1 MIKQKKERALGRPK
15 NKDKTTPTKEVIL
28 QAATRLFFENGFQKV
43 SVDDIAKAAGMT
55 KATVYYYF
63 DTKAVLFKETIVS
76 LMRRI
81 RERIMQILSTDKP
94 LYDRLF
100 DVTIAHL
107 QATTSIDLD
116 GFMRES
122 RTSLSDE
129 QIHEMKIAEE
139 KMYSSIEQAFLT
151 AIEAGEI
158 PNVNAKFA
166 AHSYI
171 ALVRVGNYKQ
181 SDGTS
186 FFPSIEEATKNIMN
200 VFWRGFFDN

>member
-1 MIKQKKERALGRPK
+1 MIKQQKGRALGRPK

-76 LMRRI
+76 LMRKIRKRI
-81 RERIMQILSTDKP
+81 LQILSTDKP

-100 DVTIAHL
+100 DVTTAHL
-107 QATTSIDLD
+107 QATTSIDLN

-122 RTSLSDE
+122 RNSLSDE
-129 QIHEMKIAEE
+129 QIQEMKIAEE
-139 KMYSSIEQAFLT
+139 NMYSSIEQAFLA
-151 AIEAGEI
+151 AIDAGEI

-171 ALVRVGNYKQ
+171 ALVKVGNYQ
-181 SDGTS
+181 QAEGTPI
-186 FFPSIEEATKNIMN
+186 FPSVEEAAKNIVN
-200 VFWRGFFDN
+200 VFWRGFFGN

>member
-1 MIKQKKERALGRPK
+1 MIKQQKGRALGRPK
-15 NKDKTTPTKEVIL
+15 NKDKTTSTKEVIL

-76 LMRRI
+76 LMRKIRKRI
-81 RERIMQILSTDKP
+81 LQILSTDKP

-100 DVTIAHL
+100 DVTTAHL
-107 QATTSIDLD
+107 QATTSIDLN

-122 RTSLSDE
+122 RNSLSDE
-129 QIHEMKIAEE
+129 QIQEMKIAEE
-139 KMYSSIEQAFLT
+139 NMYSSIEQAFLA
-151 AIEAGEI
+151 AIDAGEI

-171 ALVRVGNYKQ
+171 ALVKVGNYQ
-181 SDGTS
+181 QAEGTPI
-186 FFPSIEEATKNIMN
+186 FPSVEEAAKNIVN
-200 VFWRGFFDN
+200 VFWRGFFGN